1 MHRLR
6 ASSGND
12 KVATLNSVEDQQRL
26 PGRYG
31 TAWARGAGVSFVY
44 PACAFACAV
53 LAASPANAQIPFPGT
68 PRATEFE
75 RAGADGERPDEVRAD
90 NTKAYPPFVRQ
101 PLPEGPAVR
110 REGPVA
116 VVGFDGV
123 VNPGMGEFVIESVQR
138 ATEEQAQFLLIELN
152 TPGGLVSSTEKIVQA
167 LLAAQIP
174 VVVYVTPSGAHAASA
189 GTFITLAAHVA
200 AMAPA
205 TRIGAAHPVTGTGAD
220 PEAGGRKHLAAKVEN
235 DLLALVAGIARA
247 RNRNAEWARDAVK
260 HSVSAHAERALEI
273 GVVDL
278 VAAGRAGL
286 FEALEGHELMLGERK
301 VSLHP
306 VGKPLVEYEPSMR
319 NKMLNLLANPGI
331 AALLGLLGLIG
342 IMIEL
347 YNPGLIVPGVVGV
360 VCILCSLIAVEQLPI
375 DVGAVILVVAGLG
388 MIIAEIYTPT
398 FGVLGLVGA
407 FGLTVGLVLL
417 VDIGDPDF
425 AIDPSFR
432 LSVWDV
438 LPLTVLFLGFVGYV
452 AVFVAQA
459 KRRRSI
465 TGHDGLVGS
474 TGRVLRTVGP
484 ESGQV
489 FVEGEYWQARSP
501 DTLDP
506 NTEVEVVE
514 ADGLTLEVR
523 RINDDIT

>member
-1 MHRLR
+1 M
-6 ASSGND
+6 SS
-12 KVATLNSVEDQQRL
+12 R
-26 PGRYG
+26 
-31 TAWARGAGVSFVY
+31 
-44 PACAFACAV
+44 PA
-53 LAASPANAQIPFPGT
+53 LAALASTFLSAAPALAQVPFPGA
-68 PRATEFE
+68 PRSTEFE
-75 RAGADGERPDEVRAD
+75 RADGDDERSEEARAE
-90 NTKAYPPFVRQ
+90 NTKAYPPFVRA

-116 VVGFDGV
+116 LIKFDGI

-138 ATEEQAQFLLIELN
+138 AAREDAQFLLIELN
-152 TPGGLVSSTEKIVQA
+152 TPGGLVTSTEKIVQA
-167 LLAAQIP
+167 LLSAKVP

-220 PEAGGRKHLAAKVEN
+220 PGAGGRKHLAAKVEN

-260 HSVSAHAERALEI
+260 HSVSAHAERAREI

-278 VAAGRAGL
+278 VAAERTDL
-286 FEALEGHELMLGERK
+286 FAALEGYELMLGEKK

-306 VGKPLVEYEPSMR
+306 GGKPRVEYEPSMR
-319 NKMLNLLANPGI
+319 NKLLNLLANPGI

-360 VCILCSLIAVEQLPI
+360 VCILCSLIAVDQLPI
-375 DVGAVILVVAGLG
+375 DVGAVILIVAGLA
-388 MIIAEIYTPT
+388 MIVAEIYTPT

-417 VDIGDPDF
+417 VDLGDPDF

-452 AVFVAQA
+452 AVFVARA

-465 TGHDGLVGS
+465 TGLDGLVGS
-474 TGRVLRTVGP
+474 TGRVLQTVGP
-484 ESGQV
+484 EAGQV

-501 DTLDP
+501 ETLEP
-506 NTEVEVVE
+506 ETEVEVVE
-514 ADGLTLEVR
+514 AHGLMLEVR
-523 RINDDIT
+523 RRNGTGLE